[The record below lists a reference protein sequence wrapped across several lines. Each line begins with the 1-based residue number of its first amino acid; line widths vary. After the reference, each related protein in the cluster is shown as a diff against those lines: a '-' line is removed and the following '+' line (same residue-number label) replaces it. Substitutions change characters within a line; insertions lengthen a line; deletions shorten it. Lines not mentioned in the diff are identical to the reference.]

1 MKTMNIFKY
10 FALLAAAVMFAACED
25 ELENQGGT
33 DVIPNFPELIED
45 YAVEPGSTQEIVFT
59 PNLDWKVSIPSEI
72 RQWFWIKEGS
82 FTVVEQTGKA
92 SSDPVSVFIGVNP
105 NQSFDK
111 NYTCEVTLEMGDT
124 SKVIA
129 KYMLPAKNK
138 TLQVYAGVPSEGDG
152 FEMDADSVSYV
163 YSTDEAAR
171 LDLLWSK
178 ADAEFRIPVR
188 VVSNCEWTVE
198 LPEWAEM
205 NVPESTAGDIQLIL
219 TGESFEDAEGKIIF
233 KSGDSVLL
241 ELDASVPS
249 CAGIEVYSAKMSD
262 GEYEYGD
269 GGYAW
274 TESPVEEISLAWLGS
289 DFRVPVK
296 VDAKCSWTVE
306 LPKWLNVELPEKT
319 AGEVTLTILGE
330 PSQYPLDAASG
341 KIVFKNGRTTI
352 GEIKVNFPGC
362 KNIMTFS
369 LGMNLTSLEFNHKGE
384 LKTSTGYVS
393 DPASGH
399 LLSSNYARLVSV
411 ETTGN
416 KLKLNPSWLKVEI
429 DQWNTASGAGVL
441 QERTVNFSVT
451 ENEGERRTAMLF
463 VLPPSVT
470 ASYSGLFNED
480 MTVKEE
486 YSVYSIPVVQ
496 VSEAEMEYI
505 QIDAAE
511 DAEFPCYFVNASA
524 EKEAE
529 LIALFGETEYI
540 YTLTYESPYSRDNA
554 YMTMLSDYSYYKVYA
569 ADDTATD
576 KSADAEFW
584 LQFSGGVQENRSGI
598 VDMYSDMDLPTA
610 PSAAYLVFYDYAD
623 NVLAIVECVSPY
635 EPEYLDIDAA
645 SFVFAPDASS
655 KTINVSSNVAWEVT
669 SNADWCEV
677 SPESGRR
684 NGMITVTVA
693 ENDSDMV
700 RTAELIVKSEN
711 ITHVVTVQQK
721 YGEVLEADVEE
732 FSFDC
737 LSDSKTMKVVSN
749 VAWEITSS
757 QKWCTVTPSAGSAD
771 ATVTVSVTRNVEEA
785 EREATLTLKS
795 EGLTKTIKVSQMYD
809 DGSRTNGDDA
819 VHFLDW
825 NAAKNS
831 GAVLERL
838 TGGPIYKEYYNGSTP
853 VYHLLYTQENKPV
866 RVVLPEDV
874 KSHTVSPYAYYRSI
888 RVNNTIYDEYFGPN
902 DILGEVVLDSGNSVE
917 IIVELPDGKDS
928 FRGNIDFN
936 DASGNMLLTIVCT
949 LDPSAK

>member
-1 MKTMNIFKY
+1 MKVMNIFKSW
-10 FALLAAAVMFAACED
+10 ALLAAVIVLTACEE
-25 ELENQGGT
+25 ELGNQEST
-33 DVIPNFPELIED
+33 DIVPNFPELIEN

-72 RQWFWIKEGS
+72 RQWFWIKDGS
-82 FTVVEQTGKA
+82 FTAVELAGKA
-92 SSDPVSVFIGVNP
+92 SSDPISVLIGVTENA
-105 NQSFDK
+105 SFDK
-111 NYTCEVTLEMGDT
+111 NYTCDVTLEMGDT

-138 TLQVYAGVPSEGDG
+138 TLQVYAAVASEEG
-152 FEMDADSVSYV
+152 FKIDADSVSYV
-163 YSTDEAAR
+163 YSTEAAAK
-171 LDLLWSK
+171 LELMWSK
-178 ADAEFRIPVR
+178 SDAEFRLPIKVA
-188 VVSNCEWTVE
+188 SNCEWTVE

-205 NVPESTAGDIQLIL
+205 NVPETTTGVIDLVL
-219 TGESFEDAEGKIIF
+219 KGESIESATGKLVF
-233 KSGDSVLL
+233 KSGDTVLL
-241 ELDASVPS
+241 ELDAVVPS
-249 CAGIEVYSAKMSD
+249 CAGIEVYSAKMSG
-262 GEYEYGD
+262 GEYEYVD

-274 TESPVEEISLAWLGS
+274 TEKPVEEISMAWLGS
-289 DFRVPVK
+289 DFRVPIK
-296 VDAKCSWTVE
+296 VDAKCNWTVDLPKWLTVE
-306 LPKWLNVELPEKT
+306 LPDKT

-330 PSQYPLDAASG
+330 PSQYPLDAAVD

-352 GEIKVNFPGC
+352 GEVKVNFPGC

-393 DPASGH
+393 DPASGR

-416 KLKLNPSWLKVEI
+416 KPQLNPSWLKVEI

-480 MTVKEE
+480 MTVKDE

-554 YMTMLSDYSYYKVYA
+554 YMTMLSDYSHYKVYA

-576 KSADAEFW
+576 KSADTEFW

-721 YGEVLEADVEE
+721 FGEVLEADVEE

-737 LSDSKTMKVVSN
+737 LSDSKAMKVVSN

-831 GAVLERL
+831 GAILERL
-838 TGGPIYKEYYNGSTP
+838 TSGELYEKYLDGQTPIYHLTYSKNTKPLRIVLPAEVRLHNVNPYN
-853 VYHLLYTQENKPV
+853 LRTQFLVNGLAYDDETLKPLG
-866 RVVLPEDV
+866 RVVLD
-874 KSHTVSPYAYYRSI
+874 A
-888 RVNNTIYDEYFGPN
+888 N
-902 DILGEVVLDSGNSVE
+902 NSVE
-917 IIVELPDGKDS
+917 ISMSIPNDETTIT
-928 FRGNIDFN
+928 GNINFI
-936 DASGNMLLTIVCT
+936 DAGGKGLVLILICT
-949 LDPSAK
+949 LE

>member
-1 MKTMNIFKY
+1 MKVMNIFKSW
-10 FALLAAAVMFAACED
+10 ALLAAVIMLTACEE
-25 ELENQGGT
+25 ELGNQEST
-33 DVIPNFPELIED
+33 DIVPNFPELIEN
-45 YAVEPGSTQEIVFT
+45 YAVEQGSTQEIVFT

-72 RQWFWIKEGS
+72 RQWFWIKDGS
-82 FTVVEQTGKA
+82 FTAVELAGEA
-92 SSDPVSVFIGVNP
+92 SEEPVSVFIGVTP
-105 NQSFDK
+105 NAAFDK
-111 NYTCEVTLEMGDT
+111 NYTCDVTLHMGDT

-138 TLQVYAGVPSEGDG
+138 TLEVRAAVASAEDG

-163 YSTDEAAR
+163 YSKEAAAK
-171 LDLLWSK
+171 LDLIWSK
-178 ADAEFRIPVR
+178 ADAEFRLPIQVT
-188 VVSNCEWTVE
+188 SNCEWIVE

-205 NVPESTAGDIQLIL
+205 NVPENTTGIIDLVL
-219 TGESFEDAEGKIIF
+219 TGESVEAATGKLVF

-241 ELDASVPS
+241 ELEATIPS
-249 CAGIEVYSAKMSD
+249 CAGIEVYSAKMSG
-262 GEYEYGD
+262 GEYEYVD

-274 TESPVEEISLAWLGS
+274 TEKPVEEISMAWLGS
-289 DFRVPVK
+289 DFRVPIK
-296 VDAKCSWTVE
+296 VDAKCNWTVDLPKWLTVE
-306 LPKWLNVELPEKT
+306 LPDKT

-330 PSQYPLDAASG
+330 PSQYPLDAAVD
-341 KIVFKNGRTTI
+341 KIVFKNGRATI
-352 GEIKVNFPGC
+352 GDVKVNFPGC

-384 LKTSTGYVS
+384 LKTPTGYVS
-393 DPASGH
+393 DPASGR

-416 KLKLNPSWLKVEI
+416 NLKLNPSWLKVEI

-480 MTVKEE
+480 MTVKDE

-554 YMTMLSDYSYYKVYA
+554 YMTMFSDYSYYKVYA
-569 ADDTATD
+569 AKDTSADMSDDT
-576 KSADAEFW
+576 EFW
-584 LQFSGGVQENRSGI
+584 LQFSGGVQENRSGV
-598 VDMYSDMDLPTA
+598 VDMYSNMDLPTV
-610 PSAAYLVFYDYAD
+610 SSVAYLVFYDYSD

-635 EPEYLDIDAA
+635 ESEYLDIDA
-645 SFVFAPDASS
+645 SSLVFAADASS
-655 KTINVSSNVAWEVT
+655 KSINVTSNVAWTVT

-677 SPESGRR
+677 SPESGYR
-684 NGMITVTVA
+684 NGTITLKIT
-693 ENDSDMV
+693 ENDLEMV
-700 RTAELIVKSEN
+700 RSAELIIKSEN
-711 ITHVVTVQQK
+711 ITRIVTVQQK
-721 YGEVLEADVEE
+721 FGEVLEIDVENL
-732 FSFDC
+732 SFDC
-737 LSDSKTMKVVSN
+737 LNDSKTIKIVSN
-749 VAWEITSS
+749 CEWEIVSS
-757 QKWCTVTPSAGSAD
+757 NDWCTATPSTGSTD
-771 ATVTVSVTRNVEEA
+771 ATVTVSVTRNVDEA

-831 GAVLERL
+831 GAILERL
-838 TGGPIYKEYYNGSTP
+838 TSGKLYEKYREGHTP
-853 VYHLLYTQENKPV
+853 VYHLTYSKNTKPL
-866 RVVLPEDV
+866 RIVLPAEV
-874 KSHTVSPYAYYRSI
+874 GSHNVNPYSLRTQFLVNGLAYD
-888 RVNNTIYDEYFGPN
+888 DETLKP
-902 DILGEVVLDSGNSVE
+902 LGQVVLDANNSVE
-917 IIVELPDGKDS
+917 ISMSIPNNKTTIT
-928 FRGNIDFN
+928 GNINFIE
-936 DASGNMLLTIVCT
+936 AGGEGLVLILICT
-949 LDPSAK
+949 LE